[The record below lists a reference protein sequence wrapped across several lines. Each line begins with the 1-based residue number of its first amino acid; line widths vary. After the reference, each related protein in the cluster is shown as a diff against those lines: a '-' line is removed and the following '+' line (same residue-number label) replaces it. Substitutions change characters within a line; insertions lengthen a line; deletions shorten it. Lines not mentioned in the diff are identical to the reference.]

1 MYARHHEPDPWRV
14 AAIALL
20 VVGAVGIVAVLPAV
34 GLVMGWWCRRPVAG
48 LIGEG
53 ALGVLAAVAVGAAAW
68 WLPDLLVW
76 LVS

>member
-34 GLVMGWWCRRPVAG
+34 GLVMGWW
-48 LIGEG
+48 
-53 ALGVLAAVAVGAAAW
+53 
-68 WLPDLLVW
+68 
-76 LVS
+76 